1 MPTIRQEFGK
11 WMLFNLNSQDLK
23 LEAINQLFKNIKF
36 IDFLYI
42 DSRVPAR
49 LGHMKYYDRF
59 NDL

>member
-1 MPTIRQEFGK
+1 
-11 WMLFNLNSQDLK
+11 MLFNLNSQDLK
-23 LEAINQLFKNIKF
+23 LEAINQLFKNFKF